1 MKKMTTVLVTGAT
14 GYIGSHTICD
24 LVSKNYQVVLL
35 DNMENSTD
43 KVIPQIAKI
52 TNKSVSDLPFYN
64 TDIRNISELEKVF
77 EDCKSK
83 GRSIDA
89 VIHFAALKAAGESV
103 HYPLDYYQTNFVGTL
118 NLLRVM
124 NKFNCLNIIFS
135 SSACVYGNGNKM
147 CKEEDPTVTLN
158 PYGSTK
164 LFSEK
169 MIEEFCNSKTGE
181 YLLFKINQQAKELK
195 GLV

>member
-1 MKKMTTVLVTGAT
+1 
-14 GYIGSHTICD
+14 
-24 LVSKNYQVVLL
+24 
-35 DNMENSTD
+35 MENSTD

-52 TNKSVSDLPFYN
+52 TKKPISELPFYN
-64 TDIRNISELEKVF
+64 TDIRDASKLEKVF

-83 GRSIDA
+83 GRPIDA

-103 HYPLDYYQTNFVGTL
+103 HYPLDYYQTNLVGTL
-118 NLLRVM
+118 NLLQAM
-124 NKFNCLNIIFS
+124 NKFECFNIIFS

-147 CKEEDPTVTLN
+147 CKEDDSTETLN

-169 MIEEFCNSKTGE
+169 MIEEFCRSKTGMGYKGIVLVNIGGFG
-181 YLLFKINQQAKELK
+181 YLRKWNI
-195 GLV
+195 